1 MPTVTARD
9 PFVVQLTELCAAV
22 PTRAKWV
29 FVPTHPIGRML
40 GDRLVLGGL
49 DWANLRFV
57 TPLDIATRM
66 GAPFLVEQGIDP
78 SEEGLGPALI
88 MRLLLGLP
96 EQPSYFHPLAN
107 HPAMAQALWA
117 TIRELRMAGVKPAD
131 LVADA
136 FSSAEKHAEM
146 QALYGAYEA
155 FLASNARGD
164 MATVY
169 EEALQHPGWCPI
181 QAQDCWIEMPA
192 SPWTPLQR
200 RLLDALPGERIA
212 PRLFELPGAAIPR
225 RFANAVVDRV
235 TPDGAS
241 PLAFAQAPG
250 TAAGTPAGVPPHQ
263 GIHLF
268 HAGGREAEVEEVFRR
283 VLDVGCSLD
292 DVEVSCASDD
302 YTALL
307 WEKACRHEWP
317 VTLSAGLP
325 ASLTRPGRALVGLG
339 AWIESDFAAG
349 DLRRLLQSGD
359 VTLGDDDLS
368 PGQAA
373 RVLVKAEAAWGR
385 KTYELSLGKLSSRY
399 RLRADDIEL
408 PDDQRAAATKKAEQ
422 ADQLLAWTTALLIS
436 IPKGAATEK
445 IELQDLVDGVSG
457 FIESFTAKSSALDGA
472 AAIALAAA
480 IAELKALGP
489 FTCTLMAGLRFIN
502 ERVDGLRVGANRA
515 QPGRLHVSALAQV
528 GYPGRPHVFVVG
540 LEEGK
545 VFPSATEDPVLLD
558 VERSRISP
566 LLRLSSDRSEE
577 AVYAVLNRLAA
588 TSGSA
593 SMTLSYSCR
602 DLREFR
608 QTYPSWLMLQ
618 AHRIVSGKPE
628 SSFPDLLKALG
639 APASCVPAS
648 DTSALG
654 EAGWWLHGLKRA
666 GVSGRGDVLKQYG
679 SLQQGLHAEEQRD
692 SPAFTEFDGFVPDAG
707 AYLDPC
713 TREAPVSATQLEK
726 AAECPFRHFLE
737 RGLGLAAVDDG
748 GRDSDVWLDPLTRG
762 SLLHELYA
770 RLMRRSRDE
779 KRRLSTTSDLAF
791 SETIARD
798 ALDTLRAEMPP
809 PSQEVFDREC
819 QGLMEDVAL
828 FVTAEDEADASR
840 TAVGFEVSFGRPG
853 SEEGEPLARKEPIVI
868 DLGGG
873 LTFRL
878 AGQIDRIDQIDES
891 SFEVID
897 YKTGGYF
904 EKDWA
909 GITSGGRKLQHA
921 LYGLAAAEMLQ
932 KRVKHPKVTQG
943 TYYFTSAKGGQERR
957 TIDAMSTAKLTAV
970 LSDLRQVIA
979 EGLFVHA
986 PDESACKWCDFGN
999 ACGAHVHV
1007 RAEGKTTADPAL
1019 EPYRKLA
1026 AHE

>member
-1 MPTVTARD
+1 MRPASSQD
-9 PFVVQLTELCAAV
+9 PFISQLADLCQAA

-29 FVPTHPIGRML
+29 FVPTHAVGRMI
-40 GDRLVLGGL
+40 GDRLVLEGL

-66 GAPFLVEQGIDP
+66 GAPFLVERGIDP
-78 SEEGLGPALI
+78 SEDGLGPALI

-96 EQPSYFHPLAN
+96 EQSSYFRPLAN

-131 LVADA
+131 LVAEA
-136 FSSAEKHAEM
+136 FGSAAKHVEI

-155 FLASNARGD
+155 FLATSARGD

-181 QAQDCWIEMPA
+181 QPQDCWTEMPGA
-192 SPWTPLQR
+192 AWTPLQR

-212 PRLFELPGAAIPR
+212 PRSFDLPGAATPR
-225 RFANAVVDRV
+225 RLASAVVERV
-235 TPDGAS
+235 APDGAS
-241 PLAFAQAPG
+241 LLAFLQSPG
-250 TAAGTPAGVPPHQ
+250 TAAGKQEGLPPHQ
-263 GIHLF
+263 RVHLF

-283 VLDVGCSLD
+283 ILDVGCSLD
-292 DVEVSCASDD
+292 QVEVACASDD
-302 YTALL
+302 YSVLL

-339 AWIESDFAAG
+339 AWIESDFSAG

-359 VTLGDDDLS
+359 VTLGADDLS
-368 PGQAA
+368 SGQAA

-399 RLRADDIEL
+399 RLRAADTEL
-408 PDDQRAAATKKAEQ
+408 PDDQRDAATRKAEQ
-422 ADQLLAWTTALLIS
+422 SDHLLAWITSLLVS
-436 IPKGAATEK
+436 IPAGDARGE
-445 IELQDLVDGVSG
+445 IDLQDLVDGVSE
-457 FIESFTAKSSALDGA
+457 FIDSSAAKSSALDGA
-472 AAIALAAA
+472 AAIALASA
-480 IAELKALGP
+480 IAELKALGS
-489 FTCTLMAGLRFIN
+489 FRCTLVAGLRFIN
-502 ERVDGLRVGANRA
+502 ERVDGLRVGAHRA
-515 QPGRLHVSALAQV
+515 QPGHLHVSALAQA
-528 GYPGRPHVFVVG
+528 GYPGRPHVFIVG
-540 LEEGK
+540 LEEGR
-545 VFPSATEDPVLLD
+545 VFPSTTEDPVLLD
-558 VERSRISP
+558 VERHRISP
-566 LLRLSSDRSEE
+566 VLRLSSDRSEE
-577 AVYAVLNRLAA
+577 AVSAVLNRLAA

-618 AHRIVSGKPE
+618 AHRLVSGRPE
-628 SSFPDLLKALG
+628 SSFPDLLAALG
-639 APASCVPAS
+639 APASCVPAN
-648 DTSALG
+648 DASALSA
-654 EAGWWLHGLKRA
+654 AGWWLHGLKRA
-666 GVSGRGDVLKQYG
+666 GVAGCAPVLQQYAA
-679 SLQQGLHAEEQRD
+679 LQQGVHAEEQRD

-707 AYLDPC
+707 VYLDPC

-737 RGLGLAAVDDG
+737 RGLGLVAVDDG

-762 SLLHELYA
+762 SLLHALYA

-779 KRRLSTTSDLAF
+779 QRRLSVKADLEF
-791 SETIARD
+791 SETIARE
-798 ALDTLRAEMPP
+798 ALDALRAEMPP
-809 PSQEVFDREC
+809 PSQEVFDREY
-819 QGLMEDVAL
+819 QGFMGDVVL
-828 FVTAEDEADASR
+828 FVTAEDAADPLR
-840 TAVGFEVSFGRPG
+840 TAIGFEVSFGRPG

-873 LTFRL
+873 LKFRL
-878 AGQIDRIDQIDES
+878 AGQIDRIDQIGDA

-921 LYGLAAAEMLQ
+921 LYGLAAAELLKQ
-932 KRVKHPKVTQG
+932 RVKSPKVTQG

-957 TIDAMSTAKLTAV
+957 SIDAMSTANLTSV

-979 EGLFVHA
+979 SGLFVHA
-986 PDESACKWCDFGN
+986 PDDSACKWCDFGN
-999 ACGAHVHV
+999 ACGASVQA
-1007 RAEGKTTADPAL
+1007 RAEAKTSADAGL
-1019 EPYRKLA
+1019 DSYRKLA